1 MFRSVRIRLT
11 LWYTAILALVLA
23 AFSGI
28 SYALLARGIRSATDA
43 SLADTV
49 REVVAAFP
57 DDPAQAV
64 AGDRPLDLRYRDR
77 ALMVYAA
84 GRGIV
89 AETRSRF
96 TPAERQRIARAMAGG
111 LDGFATVEGGHEN
124 DGIRL
129 FAARAGTSYRV
140 AAAQDLDPQADR
152 LEDAARAVALGI
164 PLALL
169 IAAGGGYLL
178 ARKSLAPVTAAF
190 ESQRRFMADAS
201 HELRTPVAI
210 VQGEADVALSRPRS
224 SADYRESIE
233 IMQKAARKLTRIV
246 QDLFLLA
253 RSDAGRYP
261 ITLGRFYLEEL
272 LADCIRSMKSMADAK
287 SIEVTCEAPHDL
299 MLLADEE
306 LMQRLLMNLVDNAL
320 RFTPE
325 GGRVVVRATSTADVC
340 TIEVRDTGPGIRAE
354 DQPHVFERFF
364 RSERARTAGGAGL
377 GLAIVRWV
385 AEAHGGTARIARS
398 DESGTAFVVTL
409 RNAT

>member
-1 MFRSVRIRLT
+1 MFQSVKASLT
-11 LWYTAILALVLA
+11 LWYTAILAVVLVT
-23 AFSGI
+23 FSGI
-28 SYALLARGIRSATDA
+28 SFALLRRGIRHATDA

-49 REVVAAFP
+49 REVGAAFP
-57 DDPAQAV
+57 NHPADAV
-64 AGDRPLDLRYRDR
+64 ARDRPLDLRYRDR
-77 ALMVYAA
+77 ALMVFAP
-84 GRGIV
+84 GGGLV
-89 AETRSRF
+89 AETASRF
-96 TPAERQRIARAMAGG
+96 TPAERQRIAAAAARGP
-111 LDGFATVEGGHEN
+111 DGFATVEGGHEQ

-129 FAARAGTSYRV
+129 FAGRVGAYRV
-140 AAAQDLDPQADR
+140 AVAEDLDPQADR

-178 ARKSLAPVTAAF
+178 ARKSLEPIRSAF
-190 ESQRRFMADAS
+190 ASQRSFMADAS

-210 VQGEADVALSRPRS
+210 IQGEADVALSRPRS

-272 LADCIRSMKSMADAK
+272 LADCIRSMKRLADAK

-299 MLLADEE
+299 MVLADEE
-306 LMQRLLMNLVDNAL
+306 LVQRLLMNLVDNAL

-325 GGRVVVRATSTADVC
+325 GGRVVVRATSTADAC

-385 AEAHGGTARIARS
+385 AEAHGGTVRIARS
-398 DESGTAFVVTL
+398 DERGTTFVVAL
-409 RNAT
+409 PVLAA